1 MNISHTDIETL
12 ASLIANQ
19 VAAVM
24 SAQETAGRWL
34 KIPQACKYAKMSK
47 NTLMDCIISGDIRA
61 TKRKKGGWIVDRLSI
76 DEYNSSGIE
85 EALYNDLAQR
95 VNLR

>member
-1 MNISHTDIETL
+1 MKLTHNDIEPL

-19 VAAVM
+19 IAAII

-34 KIPQACKYAKMSK
+34 KIPQACVYAKISK

-61 TKRKKGGWIVDRLSI
+61 IKRKKGGWIVDRLSI
-76 DEYNSSGIE
+76 DEYNSHRIE
-85 EALYNDLAQR
+85 EALYKDIAQR
-95 VNLR
+95 VDL

>member
-1 MNISHTDIETL
+1 MNISNNDIQPL

-19 VAAVM
+19 VAAAI
-24 SAQETAGRWL
+24 SEQRTAGRWL
-34 KIPQACKYAKMSK
+34 KIPQACTYAKISK

-76 DEYNSSGIE
+76 DEYNSHRIE
-85 EALYNDLAQR
+85 ETLYKDIAQR
-95 VNLR
+95 VDL